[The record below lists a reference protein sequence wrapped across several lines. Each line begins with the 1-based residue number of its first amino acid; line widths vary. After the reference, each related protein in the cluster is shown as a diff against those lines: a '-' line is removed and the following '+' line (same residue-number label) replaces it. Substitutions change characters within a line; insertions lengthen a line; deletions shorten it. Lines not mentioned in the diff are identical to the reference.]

1 MKVLRL
7 EMPNYRII
15 LYSPILY
22 PMPVPII
29 HIMKICFGYLVY
41 EPQDDENI

>member
-1 MKVLRL
+1 MKVMRL

-22 PMPVPII
+22 FIPVPII
-29 HIMKICFGYLVY
+29 HIMKTCFVY